1 MGDASAPTARVC
13 SVFDHILEVEGKCC
27 LVEDLQIREKLEEKE
42 LDRPAVGDLQGRTL
56 LLTRLL
62 SCLFFLLVAAP
73 LVHVSAL
80 ELQLMGIPPPA
91 CLYMVNNSDLDTSIT
106 GHTASAH
113 VYHSRRARFIQQ
125 LCGAERRRLLFPLIE
140 RTLGSTLPPEMRGR
154 LSRWGGEE
162 GGGVRDEEVA
172 AG

>member
-1 MGDASAPTARVC
+1 M
-13 SVFDHILEVEGKCC
+13 FDHILEVEGKCC

-106 GHTASAH
+106 ATQPLRTFTTADVHVSSSSSA
-113 VYHSRRARFIQQ
+113 VLR
-125 LCGAERRRLLFPLIE
+125 
-140 RTLGSTLPPEMRGR
+140 
-154 LSRWGGEE
+154 E
-162 GGGVRDEEVA
+162 GGFCFH
-172 AG
+172 